1 MKKINVINHKE
12 IINKRVALSE
22 ITIHRGRN
30 NSCVRMDIFIDEV
43 PLTSCIG
50 DGIIFATPYGS
61 LAYSLSSNGP
71 ILANNTNSITM
82 VPVCPLSMS
91 FRPIC
96 LPNTSVISIRIAD
109 KSRALGT
116 VTCDGF
122 CSFELGKD
130 EKLEIRKSNKRIQS
144 NSWLS

>member
-1 MKKINVINHKE
+1 ME
-12 IINKRVALSE
+12 IY
-22 ITIHRGRN
+22 
-30 NSCVRMDIFIDEV
+30 IDGV
-43 PLTSCIG
+43 FLTSCIG

-71 ILANNTNSITM
+71 ILSNKTNSITM

-96 LPNTSVISIRIAD
+96 LPNSTVINIRIAE

-130 EKLEIRKSNKRIQS
+130 EVLEIKKSNKRIRS
-144 NSWLS
+144 TVAVM